1 MTEPEARMFAAHEPC
16 SVPQLTRPG
25 PKQTSPSAPEKM
37 DIKKAGKRRASKFSK
52 RRRTVLKNVHGL
64 HRDCDVEVYFM
75 VQNKRS
81 NQIWQYT
88 TGILPPSQAE
98 LVRDAKH
105 YIDNMH

>member
-1 MTEPEARMFAAHEPC
+1 MFAAHEPC
-16 SVPQLTRPG
+16 SVPQLTWLG
-25 PKQTSPSAPEKM
+25 PKQTSSSAPEKVE
-37 DIKKAGKRRASKFSK
+37 IKKAGKRRASKFSK
-52 RRRTVLKNVHGL
+52 RRRAVLKKVHDL